1 MSVIPDATIR
11 ACHQNAT
18 GSKPLERK
26 ISSINL
32 NVCQSTGIE
41 KDDDSRQSLEN
52 HAKNDEIRRF
62 YDKKFDDGHDVHR
75 AMALVE
81 DYSQPTKRSD
91 YQSVS
96 GIMKISYNPFLSIEA
111 EAAYMNF
118 EITELRQF
126 WTEKIVQIDSA
137 EREKPSLC
145 LLFKKVPEVI
155 CVPRSEKKVELRMGG
170 EDKILSTNLGTV
182 WRLQR
187 PSWCPHPHANWNEEV
202 KERVRLSPGKDEG
215 LGSLNVIHK
224 LTLHHREE
232 SKETA
237 SKSSESSKKWSQ
249 APALIWQ
256 QVWRTFL

>member
-32 NVCQSTGIE
+32 NVCQNTGVE

-81 DYSQPTKRSD
+81 DYSQPTKRGE

-96 GIMKISYNPFLSIEA
+96 GIMKISYNTFLSIEA
-111 EAAYMNF
+111 GAAYMNF
-118 EITELRQF
+118 EFTELRKF
-126 WTEKIVQIDSA
+126 WTERIVQIDSA
-137 EREKPSLC
+137 EREKPSFC
-145 LLFKKVPEVI
+145 LLFEKVHEVI

-170 EDKILSTNLGTV
+170 EDKILSTNLGKV
-182 WRLQR
+182 WRLLR
-187 PSWCPHPHANWNEEV
+187 PSWCPHPHANLNEEV

-215 LGSLNVIHK
+215 LGSLNVIQK
-224 LTLHHREE
+224 LILPHR
-232 SKETA
+232 
-237 SKSSESSKKWSQ
+237 KSLKRQRASQ
-249 APALIWQ
+249 ASHQRNGARHLP
-256 QVWRTFL
+256 